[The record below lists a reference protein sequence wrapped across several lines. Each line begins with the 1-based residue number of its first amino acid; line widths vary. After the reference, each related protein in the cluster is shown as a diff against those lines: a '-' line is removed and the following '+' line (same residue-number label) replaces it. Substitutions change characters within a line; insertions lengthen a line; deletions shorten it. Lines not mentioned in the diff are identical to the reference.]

1 MSNIKSGI
9 IIYMASGEST
19 QYNLPYPQV
28 DDSVNVHGD
37 IESLVNKLEDV
48 LPGLGLS
55 YFKHQ
60 VKNVSGETIPA
71 STPVYVTGY
80 STKTTVAKAL
90 PTTIEPIFGLTKTSI
105 ADGAE
110 GIVIVAGIMENVN
123 TSSFEEGSVL
133 YVAEGGGL
141 TDTRPTE
148 GSGAVGIVAYSDAA
162 NGIIAVEAKGNGTWG
177 ALKNG
182 LA

>member
-1 MSNIKSGI
+1 
-9 IIYMASGEST
+9 MASGESVK
-19 QYNLPYPQV
+19 YNFPYPQV

-37 IESLVNKLEDV
+37 IEDLVGKLEDV

-55 YFKHQ
+55 YFKHE

-71 STPVYVTGY
+71 ATPVYVTGY
-80 STKTTVAKAL
+80 STKTTVAIAT
-90 PTTIEPIFGLTKTSI
+90 PTTTEPIFGLTKTSI
-105 ADGAE
+105 ANNAE
-110 GIVIVAGIMENVN
+110 GLVIVAGIMEGVN
-123 TSSFEEGSVL
+123 TSSFTNGSVL
-133 YVAEGGGL
+133 YVADGGGL
-141 TDTRPTE
+141 TTTRPTE